1 MGLLYNDDFLDWAF
15 INPLNWE
22 KDFYKFTRDEKD
34 MYPYSINKN
43 KDGSVTIVH
52 NVVGLDKKDLKLS
65 TKVINDKTY
74 IIIEG
79 QTKDEITGKTYSVN
93 SKFSYDMTQYDLNNI
108 KSTMKNGLLYIT
120 ISAKK
125 KLDIKEQYISID

>member
-43 KDGSVTIVH
+43 KDGSITIVH
-52 NVVGLDKKDLKLS
+52 NIVGLDKKDLKLS
-65 TKVINDKTY
+65 T
-74 IIIEG
+74 
-79 QTKDEITGKTYSVN
+79 SV
-93 SKFSYDMTQYDLNNI
+93 
-108 KSTMKNGLLYIT
+108 
-120 ISAKK
+120 
-125 KLDIKEQYISID
+125 